1 MDNWETS
8 ATWKYHNITKHPGMP
23 PHYMD
28 WENQPISFKIY
39 KDLDP
44 IKIPKIQTLS
54 ESTALTS
61 ISKSSTD
68 TESENVP
75 SFSALGHL
83 LHLCAGITKKVKYP
97 GGDIYFR
104 AAACTGALYH
114 IELYIVTSD
123 IKGLDAGVYHF
134 SPYDFSLRMLR
145 KGDFRGFLAGATAG
159 EESIAA
165 APVTVVCTS
174 TFWRN
179 SWKYQA
185 RAYRHAFWDNGT
197 ILANLLA
204 ATFTYTIQSKIVLG
218 FIDSVVNKLLGLDT
232 EREVAV
238 SLIPLGRL
246 RIQVPVNKEEIEGI
260 YYEVEALS
268 KTEVDYPSIGI
279 IHSASSLSTEE
290 EVSKW
295 TRGGYKH
302 SYPKPK
308 GETFPLRPDDDKEID
323 RLSDTLENTILR
335 RGSTRKFGHVPI
347 TFTQLSNILYRS
359 TRGIPAD
366 FLKSPKS
373 TLNDIYLIVNDV
385 EEILQGSYFYNGG
398 RNVLELLNKGDF
410 RRNASQL
417 GLGQQLPGD
426 ASVDVFF
433 LTDLTNILDEFGN
446 RGYRAAQ
453 LEAGI
458 IGGKLYLAA
467 YGLGLGASG
476 LTFFD
481 DEVTRFFSPHA
492 QGKSTMF
499 LVALGKSA
507 KYKSGI
513 M

>member
-1 MDNWETS
+1 MDNRETN
-8 ATWKYHNITKHPGMP
+8 ATWEYHNITKHPGMP

-28 WENQPISFKIY
+28 WENQPIPFKIY
-39 KDLDP
+39 KNLDP

-61 ISKSSTD
+61 LSKSFTD
-68 TESENVP
+68 TESEHVP
-75 SFSALGHL
+75 YLSALGHL
-83 LHLCAGITKKVKYP
+83 LYLCAGITKKVKYP
-97 GGDIYFR
+97 GGDTYFR

-114 IELYIVTSD
+114 IEIYIVTSD

-134 SPYDFSLRMLR
+134 SPHDFSLRRLR
-145 KGDFRGFLAGATAG
+145 KGDFRRFLAGATAG
-159 EESIAA
+159 DESIAT
-165 APVTVVCTS
+165 APFTVACTS

-185 RAYRHAFWDNGT
+185 RAYRHTFWDNGT

-204 ATFTYTIQSKIVLG
+204 ASLAYGTQSKIVLG
-218 FIDSVVNKLLGLDT
+218 FIDTVVNKLLGLDT
-232 EREVAV
+232 EKEVAV
-238 SLIPLGRL
+238 SLIPLGKSKT
-246 RIQVPVNKEEIEGI
+246 QVPVDKEEMEEIH
-260 YYEVEALS
+260 YEAEALS
-268 KTEVDYPSIGI
+268 KTEVDYPSIRE
-279 IHSASSLSTEE
+279 IHSASSLTTEK

-295 TRGGYKH
+295 SRGGYKH
-302 SYPKPK
+302 TYLKPK
-308 GETFPLRPDDDKEID
+308 GKTFRLRPDDDKEID
-323 RLSDTLENTILR
+323 RSSDTLENTILR
-335 RGSTRKFGHVPI
+335 RGSTRKFDRVPI
-347 TFTQLSNILYRS
+347 TFIQLSNILYRS

-366 FLKSPKS
+366 FLKSPES

-385 EEILQGSYFYNGG
+385 EEIPQGSYFYNRG
-398 RNVLELLNKGDF
+398 RNVLELLNEGDF
-410 RRNASQL
+410 RREATQL
-417 GLGQQLPGD
+417 GLGQELPGN

-433 LTDLTNILDEFGN
+433 LADLTNILDEFGN

-481 DEVTRFFSPHA
+481 DDVTRFFPPHA

-499 LVALGKSA
+499 LVALGKSE
-507 KYKSGI
+507 
-513 M
+513 